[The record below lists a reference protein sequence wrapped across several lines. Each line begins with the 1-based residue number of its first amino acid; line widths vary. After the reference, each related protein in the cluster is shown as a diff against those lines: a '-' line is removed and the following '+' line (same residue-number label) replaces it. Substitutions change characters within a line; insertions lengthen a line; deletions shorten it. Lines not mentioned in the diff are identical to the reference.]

1 MVWDLEAYKKYISLD
16 KPSPDTVN
24 PSLWRNA
31 QLNMIN
37 GLFEV
42 TDGIYQVRG
51 YDLSNITF
59 IKGDKG
65 WVVFDP
71 LISQETAKAALDFY

>member
-1 MVWDLEAYKKYISLD
+1 
-16 KPSPDTVN
+16 
-24 PSLWRNA
+24 
-31 QLNMIN
+31 MIN

-65 WVVFDP
+65 WIVFAP
-71 LISQETAKAALDFY
+71 LISQETAKAALDFINKELGERPVYWCLL